1 MTPADAHN
9 PTPLLPNPLEPAAT
23 VVKEF
28 KKLSLWQQIAVLTT
42 AISAGLLTGIIFIV
56 CADGFIVTLGQS
68 LALPRWLVLTLAVP
82 ATLAGI
88 FFGARMMLSTYR
100 YEQRA
105 ARGETGDGDS
115 TEK

>member
-9 PTPLLPNPLEPAAT
+9 PTPLLPNPLEPAAA
-23 VVKEF
+23 VVKEI
-28 KKLSLWQQIAVLTT
+28 KKLSLWQQLAVLTT

-68 LALPRWLVLTLAVP
+68 LALPRWLVLSLAVP

-88 FFGARMMLSTYR
+88 FFGARMTLSTYR
-100 YEQRA
+100 YERSSE
-105 ARGETGDGDS
+105 RGEADDIPTD
-115 TEK
+115 EK